1 MNGKNWTLILRT
13 VILSNFP
20 QKTFVGNSI
29 YGIYE
34 QFGVRLINRMRLGFS
49 YLREHKFGHNFANT
63 ANPLCSCILKTENT
77 EHFFLRCQNNLSAC
91 TTLMNELNN
100 VSYVINSLNS
110 TDFIN

>member
-49 YLREHKFGHNFANT
+49 YLREHKFGHNFAN
-63 ANPLCSCILKTENT
+63 PLCSCILKTENT
-77 EHFFLRCQNNLSAC
+77 EHFFLRCQNNLSTC